1 MKLRKMKSSSE
12 KALHHALGWSPA
24 TLGLCLLGIALGGC
38 MTARVEE
45 AKDASTGIKAGESI
59 VIFASSYHSGNPAE
73 DDLIACVTKKVQAG
87 SQKLQVHPESE
98 FRDALFPWL
107 EPRTA
112 PRTAED
118 LPALLERPGVGDR
131 VKERGIRYIVWIRG
145 DTERTSSGGSLSC
158 AVGPGG
164 GGCFGLAWWEN
175 LSAYDATIWD
185 LEDGTRAG
193 KVSTNINGTSVI
205 PAVVIPLPLI
215 ARTQAAAC
223 KGLANQ
229 LKSFITE
236 TPSVP
241 RKST

>member
-1 MKLRKMKSSSE
+1 MNLRKIKSDRTTGQ
-12 KALHHALGWSPA
+12 HHARHGWSA
-24 TLGLCLLGIALGGC
+24 ALALCLLVSALSGC

-45 AKDASTGIKAGESI
+45 AKDASTGIKSGESI
-59 VIFASSYHSGNPAE
+59 VIFASSYHNGDPAE

-87 SQKLQVHPESE
+87 SKKLQVHPEGE

-118 LPALLERPGVGDR
+118 LPEMLERPGVGDR
-131 VKERGIRYIVWIRG
+131 VRDRGIRYIVWIKG

-158 AVGPGG
+158 AAGPGG

-193 KVSTNINGTSVI
+193 KVSANVNGTSVI
-205 PAVVIPLPLI
+205 PALVIPVPLI

-229 LKSFITE
+229 LKSFIIE
-236 TPSVP
+236 TPSAI
-241 RKST
+241 

>member
-1 MKLRKMKSSSE
+1 MNLRKIKSDR
-12 KALHHALGWSPA
+12 ATGQRHARHGWSTA
-24 TLGLCLLGIALGGC
+24 LAACLLGSALSGC

-45 AKDASTGIKAGESI
+45 AKDASTGIKSGESI
-59 VIFASSYHSGNPAE
+59 VIFASSYHNGDPAE

-87 SQKLQVHPESE
+87 SKKLQVHPEGE

-118 LPALLERPGVGDR
+118 LPEMLERPGVGDR
-131 VKERGIRYIVWIRG
+131 VRDRGIRYIVWIKG

-158 AVGPGG
+158 AAGPGG

-193 KVSTNINGTSVI
+193 KVSANVNGTSVI
-205 PAVVIPLPLI
+205 PALVIPVPLI

-229 LKSFITE
+229 LKSFIIE
-236 TPSVP
+236 TPSA
-241 RKST
+241 T